1 MNEKSDKE
9 RLPFLNGHTVGG
21 ALVAA
26 MAVVA
31 WMSAGGL
38 GIGSLAEI
46 GPGLFPV
53 ALAILLLALSLVLFG
68 IGALQGSGEDLAV
81 PGAEALRSLVAI
93 LSALVVFS
101 LTIRGSGF
109 IPALG
114 VTSATPLAILIAGIA
129 SRETRWL
136 DLVVFAVV
144 LTAFCT
150 VLFRFLLGL
159 PLPLAPW
166 VLGY

>member
-1 MNEKSDKE
+1 MNEKSDNE
-9 RLPFLNGHTVGG
+9 RLPFLNGHTAGG

-26 MAVVA
+26 MALVS
-31 WMSAGGL
+31 WISARGL
-38 GIGSLAEI
+38 EFGSLAEI
-46 GPGLFPV
+46 GPGLFPIT
-53 ALAILLLALSLVLFG
+53 LAILLLALSLVLFG
-68 IGALQGSGEDLAV
+68 IGALQGSDENLAV
-81 PGAEALRSLVAI
+81 PGTEALRSLVAI
-93 LSALVVFS
+93 LAALVVFS

-114 VTSATPLAILIAGIA
+114 VTGATPLAILIAGLA

-136 DLVVFAVV
+136 DLVVFALV
-144 LTAFCT
+144 LTVFCS

-166 VLGY
+166 LLGY

>member
-1 MNEKSDKE
+1 LNEKSDKE
-9 RLPFLNGHTVGG
+9 RLPFLNGQTVGG
-21 ALVAA
+21 VLVAA
-26 MAVVA
+26 IAVVA
-31 WMSAGGL
+31 LISASAL
-38 GIGSLAEI
+38 GFGSLAEI

-53 ALAILLLALSLVLFG
+53 ALAVLLLVLSLILVSIGVLS
-68 IGALQGSGEDLAV
+68 GSGEDRQV
-81 PGAEALRSLVAI
+81 PGPEALRSLVAI
-93 LSALVVFS
+93 LAALVAFS
-101 LTIRGSGF
+101 LTIKGSGF

-114 VTSATPLAILIAGIA
+114 VTGATPLAILIAGVA

-144 LTAFCT
+144 LTTFCA

>member
-9 RLPFLNGHTVGG
+9 RLSFLNGQTVGG
-21 ALVAA
+21 TLVAA
-26 MAVVA
+26 IAVVA
-31 WMSAGGL
+31 LMAASAL
-38 GIGSLAEI
+38 GFGSLAEI

-53 ALAILLLALSLVLFG
+53 ALAVLLLVLSLVLVG
-68 IGALQGSGEDLAV
+68 VGVLNGSGEDQQV
-81 PGAEALRSLVAI
+81 PGPEALRSLVAI
-93 LSALVVFS
+93 LAALVAFS
-101 LTIRGSGF
+101 LTIKGSGF

-114 VTSATPLAILIAGIA
+114 VTGATPLAILIAGFA

-136 DLVVFAVV
+136 DLVLFALV
-144 LTAFCT
+144 LTTFCAL
-150 VLFRFLLGL
+150 LFRFLLGL

>member
-1 MNEKSDKE
+1 LNEKSDKE
-9 RLPFLNGHTVGG
+9 RVPFLNGQTVGG
-21 ALVAA
+21 MLVAA
-26 MAVVA
+26 IAVVA
-31 WMSAGGL
+31 LISASAL
-38 GIGSLAEI
+38 GFGSLAEI

-53 ALAILLLALSLVLFG
+53 ALAVLLLVLSLILVSIGVLS
-68 IGALQGSGEDLAV
+68 GSGEDRQV
-81 PGAEALRSLVAI
+81 PGPEALRSLVAI
-93 LSALVVFS
+93 LAALVAFS
-101 LTIRGSGF
+101 LTIKGSGF

-114 VTSATPLAILIAGIA
+114 VTGATPLAILIAGVA

-144 LTAFCT
+144 LTTFCA

>member
-1 MNEKSDKE
+1 MNEKSDSE

-26 MAVVA
+26 MALVA
-31 WMSAGGL
+31 WMAARGL
-38 GIGSLAEI
+38 EFGSLAEI
-46 GPGLFPV
+46 GPGLFPMV
-53 ALAILLLALSLVLFG
+53 LAVLLLALSLVLVG
-68 IGALQGSGEDLAV
+68 IGALMRSGEDSPA
-81 PGAEALRSLVAI
+81 PGAEARRALVAI
-93 LSALVVFS
+93 LAALVAFS
-101 LTIRGSGF
+101 LTIKGSGF

-114 VTSATPLAILIAGIA
+114 VTGATPLAILIAGVA

-144 LTAFCT
+144 LTTFCA